1 MDPGLGAI
9 DVRCCPQCKSDPIS
23 TSWNCQRCG
32 FAARTVDGVP
42 LLAPAISEWTGE
54 DADYTYPELRDAENR
69 HFWFVSRAQLI
80 AWAIRRY
87 FPGAASLFDVGCG
100 TGGVAATIG
109 RLEPSLAIVA
119 GDSQL
124 RALGLAKHQAP
135 RVEFVQCDIRELPFE
150 REFDIAGAFDVLE
163 HLDDDEAV
171 LREMHRVIRPG
182 GGLII
187 TVPQHQW
194 LWSEVDDFSHHRR
207 RYARAELERRIKAA
221 GFQLLRVTSFMTLT
235 LPAMLLSRM
244 RPRRSDGFDATREL
258 RIGDVSNAVLSA
270 ACAIERLLI
279 TTHVPLPVGGSLLA
293 IARRCD

>member
-1 MDPGLGAI
+1 M
-9 DVRCCPQCKSDPIS
+9 RCCPQCKSDPIS
-23 TSWNCQRCG
+23 PAWHCQRCG
-32 FAARTVDGVP
+32 FTAQTVDGVP
-42 LLAPAISEWTGE
+42 LLSPAIAEWTGE
-54 DADYTYPELRDAENR
+54 DAQYTYPELRDAESR
-69 HFWFVSRAQLI
+69 HFWFVSRAELI

-87 FPGAASLFDVGCG
+87 FPDAASLFDVGCG

-109 RLEPSLAIVA
+109 RLDPSLAIVA

-124 RALGLAKHQAP
+124 LALTLAKQQAP
-135 RVEFVQCDIRELPFE
+135 RVEFVQCDIRALPFE

-182 GGLII
+182 GGLIV

-207 RYARAELERRIKAA
+207 RYARAELEGRIRGA
-221 GFQLLRVTSFMTLT
+221 GFELLRVTSFMTLT
-235 LPAMLLSRM
+235 LPAMLLSRLT
-244 RPRRSDGFDATREL
+244 PRRGDGFDPTREL
-258 RIGDVSNAVLSA
+258 QIGGFVNAVLSA
-270 ACAIERLLI
+270 ACAIERRLI
-279 TTHVPLPVGGSLLA
+279 TTRVPLPVGGSLLA